1 MLSNKRV
8 AYVRLSV
15 DDDCNFESM
24 SIANQRKIIT
34 QYANEHNYEITEF
47 YVDDGYSGYLFS
59 RPAFNRLKQDIEDG
73 LVEGV
78 IVKDLSRLARHSAR
92 VQLFVEDLTLQGVE
106 LISIGDNF
114 NNLKDDDSM
123 LGITTWANEKLVKDT
138 SKKVRAV
145 IHSKQKDGKWICN
158 IPFGYRR
165 IYGQKHSFEV
175 DPITSVYVRRIFD
188 LYTNG
193 YGGYSIAKLFND
205 EGIPTPTQAMER
217 IREENGLDPSK
228 RNVSTMWTGTLI
240 KRIIDNEFYIGT
252 LVQRKTRVVG
262 IHGKHANRDKSEH
275 IKFENHHEALVDK
288 ETFYLAQRLKKE
300 RASKHHKGVRKH
312 NNLFVGLVF
321 CGDCGKPLT
330 PRSGVSKRRYYIC
343 STYNSFGT
351 NYCNNNRVYEDE
363 LIEFIKV
370 YLRQCRHGLKDAI
383 ENLDDI
389 IQKELKQVCDTD
401 SLCTIQALQRE
412 YDKSSS
418 ELRMLMEQKV
428 KDIISNPSMKEIIES
443 TYQEAIND
451 KSHYIQSL
459 KTQIDEQQQAAQST
473 KDVRNGLSRALM
485 LFDEVITSDKLT
497 VKQLKLLVDKIVVNY
512 NGGIDI
518 YMNGHLNEVMCEH
531 VDISLGAI
539 DIYKKAIIDT
549 AFEMKEFFL
558 QDLHKEVANKGYKEG
573 YYRTFLPII
582 NKLESAGIIIR
593 TPRAR
598 DKNYVSGTIED
609 AYMLF
614 NLYTEGYIAG
624 YRCASDV
631 SFVGLLKICKWIKHI
646 GRK

>member
-59 RPAFNRLKQDIEDG
+59 RPAFNRLRQDIEDG

-145 IHSKQKDGKWICN
+145 IHSKQKEGRWICN
-158 IPFGYRR
+158 IPYGYRR

-175 DPITSVYVRRIFD
+175 DPITSVYVRRVFD

-228 RNVSTMWTGTLI
+228 RNVSDMWSGTLI

-275 IKFENHHEALVDK
+275 IKFENHHEALIDK

-343 STYNSFGT
+343 STYN
-351 NYCNNNRVYEDE
+351 
-363 LIEFIKV
+363 
-370 YLRQCRHGLKDAI
+370 
-383 ENLDDI
+383 
-389 IQKELKQVCDTD
+389 
-401 SLCTIQALQRE
+401 
-412 YDKSSS
+412 
-418 ELRMLMEQKV
+418 
-428 KDIISNPSMKEIIES
+428 
-443 TYQEAIND
+443 
-451 KSHYIQSL
+451 
-459 KTQIDEQQQAAQST
+459 
-473 KDVRNGLSRALM
+473 
-485 LFDEVITSDKLT
+485 
-497 VKQLKLLVDKIVVNY
+497 
-512 NGGIDI
+512 
-518 YMNGHLNEVMCEH
+518 
-531 VDISLGAI
+531 
-539 DIYKKAIIDT
+539 
-549 AFEMKEFFL
+549 
-558 QDLHKEVANKGYKEG
+558 
-573 YYRTFLPII
+573 
-582 NKLESAGIIIR
+582 
-593 TPRAR
+593 
-598 DKNYVSGTIED
+598 
-609 AYMLF
+609 
-614 NLYTEGYIAG
+614 
-624 YRCASDV
+624 
-631 SFVGLLKICKWIKHI
+631 
-646 GRK
+646 

>member
-1 MLSNKRV
+1 M
-8 AYVRLSV
+8 
-15 DDDCNFESM
+15 
-24 SIANQRKIIT
+24 
-34 QYANEHNYEITEF
+34 
-47 YVDDGYSGYLFS
+47 
-59 RPAFNRLKQDIEDG
+59 
-73 LVEGV
+73 
-78 IVKDLSRLARHSAR
+78 
-92 VQLFVEDLTLQGVE
+92 
-106 LISIGDNF
+106 
-114 NNLKDDDSM
+114 
-123 LGITTWANEKLVKDT
+123 
-138 SKKVRAV
+138 
-145 IHSKQKDGKWICN
+145 
-158 IPFGYRR
+158 
-165 IYGQKHSFEV
+165 
-175 DPITSVYVRRIFD
+175 
-188 LYTNG
+188 
-193 YGGYSIAKLFND
+193 
-205 EGIPTPTQAMER
+205 
-217 IREENGLDPSK
+217 
-228 RNVSTMWTGTLI
+228 
-240 KRIIDNEFYIGT
+240 
-252 LVQRKTRVVG
+252 
-262 IHGKHANRDKSEH
+262 
-275 IKFENHHEALVDK
+275 
-288 ETFYLAQRLKKE
+288 
-300 RASKHHKGVRKH
+300 
-312 NNLFVGLVF
+312 F

-383 ENLDDI
+383 ENLDNI

-401 SLCTIQALQRE
+401 SLCTIQALQKE
-412 YDKSSS
+412 YDRSSN

-473 KDVRNGLSRALM
+473 KDVRSGLSRALM
-485 LFDEVITSDKLT
+485 LFDEIITNDKLT
-497 VKQLKLLVDKIVVNY
+497 VKQLKLLIDKIIVNY

-558 QDLHKEVANKGYKEG
+558 QDLHKAVATKGYKEG
-573 YYRTFLPII
+573 YYRTFLPIV